1 MFLKNKN
8 IIFKIRRVTDYAAL
22 INVHYAM
29 ITIDVVVVVAAA
41 AAAAAASTAAAVVCV
56 QLRFRPASLISDIGI
71 RLLEN
76 YYTSMI
82 MLLIFLFVYSITVVR
97 VHS

>member
-1 MFLKNKN
+1 MSQNLSSAAVV
-8 IIFKIRRVTDYAAL
+8 IGALRV
-22 INVHYAM
+22 NVSYAM
-29 ITIDVVVVVAAA
+29 ITRVVAA
-41 AAAAAASTAAAVVCV
+41 VVFIP
-56 QLRFRPASLISDIGI
+56 LRFRPASLISDIVI

-97 VHS
+97 AHV

>member
-1 MFLKNKN
+1 
-8 IIFKIRRVTDYAAL
+8 
-22 INVHYAM
+22 M

-41 AAAAAASTAAAVVCV
+41 AAATAAAAIVCV
-56 QLRFRPASLISDIGI
+56 QLRFRPASLISDIVI

-97 VHS
+97 VHVCKLLTIFIFFQYLS